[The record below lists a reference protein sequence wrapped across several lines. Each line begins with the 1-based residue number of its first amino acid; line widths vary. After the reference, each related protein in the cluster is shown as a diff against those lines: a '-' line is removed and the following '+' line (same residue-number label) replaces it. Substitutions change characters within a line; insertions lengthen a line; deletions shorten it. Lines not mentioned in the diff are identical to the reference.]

1 MAVVAKLLAR
11 MRAARW
17 CNLCV
22 VNLRFLIGFAFVPAA
37 LKKVLGQPFTDPT
50 NHGPFHDFLHGFYA
64 TGGFYTFVGVMQL
77 VAAVL
82 LCTQRYATVGALVAL
97 PIISAITVFCWSTGV
112 VFTSVIATLMALG
125 TIGLLAWDWP
135 KLRLVLARDD
145 RTTEARVEPITARI
159 DMRLWERCGAA
170 IVTLYLGSA
179 LVRGGV
185 YRPRGMEWS
194 EPAFYVMPAV
204 LLLPI
209 ATFLVDQRRVRRA
222 RSSAPVF

>member
-1 MAVVAKLLAR
+1 MITALVAR

-17 CNLCV
+17 CNVCV

-50 NHGPFHDFLHGFYA
+50 NTGPFHDFLHGFHA
-64 TGGFYTFVGVMQL
+64 TGFFYTFVGVMQL
-77 VAAVL
+77 CAAVL
-82 LCTQRYATVGALVAL
+82 LCTQRFATLGALVAL
-97 PIISAITVFCWSTGV
+97 PILSAIGVFCWSTGV
-112 VFTSVIATLMALG
+112 VFTSIIVTLMWAG
-125 TIGLLAWDWP
+125 TVGLLVWDHA
-135 KLRLVLARDD
+135 KLRLLFARDD
-145 RTTEARVEPITARI
+145 RPAEARVEPITPRI

-170 IVTLYLGSA
+170 IIAIYLGSA

-204 LLLPI
+204 MLIPI
-209 ATFLVDQRRVRRA
+209 VTFLVDQRRQRATAARR
-222 RSSAPVF
+222 S